1 MAKMIYLKD
10 WQKERIKELQIQ
22 GYKYEDIGL
31 SVGLPP
37 ESTRSYCK
45 RNDLP
50 KGIPVNPLP
59 PVPIYCASCGK
70 EVEQTPHRKLKR
82 YCCTQCRWDYA
93 NSHRDQTSRKF
104 HVCVCAYCG
113 VGGGR
118 KRPFWVRQ
126 KRPILVKSIWPI
138 HLFHGDID
146 MSL

>member
-50 KGIPVNPLP
+50 KGIPADPLP

-70 EVEQTPHRKLKR
+70 EVEQNTHRKLKR

-104 HVCVCAYCG
+104 HVCTCAYCG
-113 VGGGR
+113 KTFQSVEYRPR
-118 KRPFWVRQ
+118 KYCSKECMLNARRM
-126 KRPILVKSIWPI
+126 KSETI
-138 HLFHGDID
+138 
-146 MSL
+146 